1 MLSKYS
7 SNIQK
12 VTASLFLLNLLK
24 TGFPNISFYRSLS
37 VTDDKMFFYKEG
49 VSKMMF

>member
-12 VTASLFLLNLLK
+12 VTASLFLNLK

-37 VTDDKMFFYKEG
+37 VTDDKMFFHKEG
-49 VSKMMF
+49 VSKTMF